1 MNNVVVGT
9 RAEKN
14 ASGLASPCT
23 LALKEDLQLKDAKE
37 TKEQVSTS

>member
-37 TKEQVSTS
+37 TKEKVSTS